1 MMEDLLNFRTFK
13 ETLGTNGFRDIK
25 VSENSIFCKAIICEH
40 TIGLKGVLPETFP
53 YEFPTIYIDE
63 QSYAN
68 ISPLPHIGSDFDICT
83 FDKSTVIPNFK
94 SPTQLL
100 LASFVKAREIIRQG
114 IAKENIED
122 FAEEFCSYW
131 IIDCD
136 SAAESILT
144 LPDKPTTIC
153 AYYSRQTKKVYL
165 SNRKKEL
172 DHYLGNIGI
181 KKRYLNDYH
190 DCLYLPLC
198 INISPPFPNTN
209 YGMYK
214 LIQSDKTVSSAYDK
228 FLKARLPGSAF
239 IAFSMLHSGYRCL
252 QLFVHTNVS
261 YSTNGFRKGR
271 LPIDLAFLRDTKK
284 TAPVKFLVEDMRQE
298 RLFTRGGTG
307 IMGAVSK
314 VAIIGCG
321 SVGSY
326 IVEALSEYGILSFIF
341 VDNDKLSA
349 ENIARHYCGYEY
361 VGKKKATALKEKL
374 CKHNPNIKSE
384 IYAENGLLFI
394 QNHAAELNSCDLIFV
409 ATANLPLEYKI
420 VSEVCAGTI
429 TKPVIL
435 TWVEPLLAA
444 GHAILLNK
452 QQDIFSSL
460 FDEEYTFSGQ
470 VITNG
475 ENFQKKE
482 FGCQSTYIPYGAFD
496 LKRFIYEF
504 LSYLLFNN
512 IPKEKKGNYL
522 FTWCGNIPEVQ
533 KAGGIIAPK
542 WSDASPYS
550 SHIKRID

>member
-1 MMEDLLNFRTFK
+1 MMEDLLDFRTFK

-122 FAEEFCSYW
+122 FADEFCSYW

-136 SAAESILT
+136 SAAESILN
-144 LPDKPTTIC
+144 LPDKPTIIC

-172 DHYLGNIGI
+172 DRYLSNIGI

-228 FLKARLPGSAF
+228 FLK
-239 IAFSMLHSGYRCL
+239 
-252 QLFVHTNVS
+252 T
-261 YSTNGFRKGR
+261 
-271 LPIDLAFLRDTKK
+271 
-284 TAPVKFLVEDMRQE
+284 
-298 RLFTRGGTG
+298 
-307 IMGAVSK
+307 SK
-314 VAIIGCG
+314 
-321 SVGSY
+321 
-326 IVEALSEYGILSFIF
+326 
-341 VDNDKLSA
+341 
-349 ENIARHYCGYEY
+349 
-361 VGKKKATALKEKL
+361 
-374 CKHNPNIKSE
+374 
-384 IYAENGLLFI
+384 
-394 QNHAAELNSCDLIFV
+394 
-409 ATANLPLEYKI
+409 
-420 VSEVCAGTI
+420 
-429 TKPVIL
+429 
-435 TWVEPLLAA
+435 
-444 GHAILLNK
+444 
-452 QQDIFSSL
+452 
-460 FDEEYTFSGQ
+460 
-470 VITNG
+470 
-475 ENFQKKE
+475 
-482 FGCQSTYIPYGAFD
+482 
-496 LKRFIYEF
+496 
-504 LSYLLFNN
+504 
-512 IPKEKKGNYL
+512 
-522 FTWCGNIPEVQ
+522 
-533 KAGGIIAPK
+533 
-542 WSDASPYS
+542 
-550 SHIKRID
+550 

>member
-252 QLFVHTNVS
+252 QTSVYKGYKQDKIEMRGDRAEMSDFPLYLNTVAGGLDCRDQTIGGFSFVVKI
-261 YSTNGFRKGR
+261 YA
-271 LPIDLAFLRDTKK
+271 LP
-284 TAPVKFLVEDMRQE
+284 VVE
-298 RLFTRGGTG
+298 
-307 IMGAVSK
+307 
-314 VAIIGCG
+314 IIG
-321 SVGSY
+321 
-326 IVEALSEYGILSFIF
+326 
-341 VDNDKLSA
+341 
-349 ENIARHYCGYEY
+349 
-361 VGKKKATALKEKL
+361 
-374 CKHNPNIKSE
+374 
-384 IYAENGLLFI
+384 
-394 QNHAAELNSCDLIFV
+394 
-409 ATANLPLEYKI
+409 
-420 VSEVCAGTI
+420 
-429 TKPVIL
+429 
-435 TWVEPLLAA
+435 
-444 GHAILLNK
+444 
-452 QQDIFSSL
+452 
-460 FDEEYTFSGQ
+460 
-470 VITNG
+470 
-475 ENFQKKE
+475 
-482 FGCQSTYIPYGAFD
+482 
-496 LKRFIYEF
+496 
-504 LSYLLFNN
+504 
-512 IPKEKKGNYL
+512 
-522 FTWCGNIPEVQ
+522 
-533 KAGGIIAPK
+533 
-542 WSDASPYS
+542 
-550 SHIKRID
+550 